1 MGGMG
6 VPRHRASPVSARRRR
21 ITLGLAAVLSAAVLA
36 VSYGASRLE
45 SADTA
50 TLGTDSPSSP
60 PTTPVAETTTTTEPR
75 GDLGSGEPVTI
86 AFAGDINFEG
96 TNRIRLD
103 NDSAGALG
111 PFAPVISAADLAIG
125 NLEAAIG
132 VGGAPAPK
140 QFTFQAPPTAVDAL
154 RSAGFDVV
162 SMANNHGVDY
172 GPEGLAESLAVARAQ
187 RDHFIVGIG
196 ANEDEAFAPF
206 TTTIRGQRIAVIGA
220 TQVIGDS
227 LIEAWTATEDHA
239 GLASAKRVDRLVAEV
254 QAARAT
260 NDTVIVFLHWGV
272 EKETCPSGDQQG
284 LARTLVDAGADLV
297 VGGHAHRLQGA
308 GRLGNAVVH
317 YGLGNFF
324 FKENSAAGA
333 QTGVFTVTAT
343 GRRID
348 RYEWTPGRITNS
360 VPSPLV
366 GAEAER
372 ARADWEALRGCT
384 GLAP

>member
-1 MGGMG
+1 MEG
-6 VPRHRASPVSARRRR
+6 VSVPGHRASPAPARRRR
-21 ITLGLAAVLSAAVLA
+21 ITLGLVALLGGAGLA
-36 VSYGASRLE
+36 VGYLASRPGTT
-45 SADTA
+45 DTPA
-50 TLGTDSPSSP
+50 VGTGAPSSP
-60 PTTPVAETTTTTEPR
+60 PPTPAGDITSGTEPR
-75 GDLGSGEPVTI
+75 GELGSGESVTI

-96 TNRIRLD
+96 TNRRRLD
-103 NDSAGALG
+103 NDPAGAIG
-111 PFAPVISAADLAIG
+111 PFAPTISAADLAIG
-125 NLEAAIG
+125 NLETSIAI
-132 VGGAPAPK
+132 GGAPAPK
-140 QFTFQAPPTAVDAL
+140 QFTFRAPPTAVDAL

-227 LIEAWTATEDHA
+227 LIKAWTATADHA
-239 GLASAKRVDRLVAEV
+239 GLASAKRVDRLVAAVE
-254 QAARAT
+254 AARAT
-260 NDTVIVFLHWGV
+260 SDTVIVFLHWGV
-272 EKETCPSGDQQG
+272 EKETCPSADQQA
-284 LARTLVDAGADLV
+284 LARTLADAGADLV

-308 GRLGNAVVH
+308 GRLGNTVVN

-324 FKENSAAGA
+324 FKENSPAGA

-348 RYEWTPGRITNS
+348 RYDWTPGRITAS

-372 ARADWEALRGCT
+372 ARADWEGLRGCT